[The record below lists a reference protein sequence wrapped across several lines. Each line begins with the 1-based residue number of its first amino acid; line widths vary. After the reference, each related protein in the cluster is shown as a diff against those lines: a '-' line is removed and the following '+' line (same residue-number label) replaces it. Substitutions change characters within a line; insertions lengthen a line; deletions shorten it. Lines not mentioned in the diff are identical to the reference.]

1 MEGPD
6 PPAGASR
13 PCQNVQMTEDDGGYQ
28 HHLPTRTGSGE
39 RRTRLVTA
47 LTFAMMVVELVVG
60 SLTGSMALTADGWH
74 MATHAGAL
82 ALAAFA
88 YWFARTQTGSGRFSF
103 GTGKVSALAGYTNA
117 VALALVALVMAVESV
132 RRLWQPV
139 EIQFGEA
146 IPIALLGLGVN
157 VVSALVL
164 DPAAAAAAH
173 AHEHHEDTKQA
184 SPKGDHDSRHAHH
197 HHDHNLRAAYFHVLA
212 DALTS
217 VFALVAL
224 ILGRWLGWTWLD
236 PLMGVIGGAVILRWG
251 YTLCRDSSRQLL
263 DAVPSTEMAEGIRRT
278 LEDREGATV
287 RDMHLWEVAPGRHG
301 CIVVLATAPGD
312 PRDTAAYRRLIL
324 AMAPLA
330 HLTVEIHHKAPVS

>member
-1 MEGPD
+1 
-6 PPAGASR
+6 
-13 PCQNVQMTEDDGGYQ
+13 MTEDDGGYQ

-39 RRTRLVTA
+39 RRTRLVTG

-82 ALAAFA
+82 GLAAFA

-139 EIQFGEA
+139 DIQFGEA
-146 IPIALLGLGVN
+146 IPIALLGLAVN

-173 AHEHHEDTKQA
+173 AHEHHDEHHH
-184 SPKGDHDSRHAHH
+184 SPGTGPAPHHPHH

-217 VFALVAL
+217 VLALVAL

-236 PLMGVIGGAVILRWG
+236 PTMGLVGGAVILRWG
-251 YTLCRDSSRQLL
+251 YTLCRDSARQLL
-263 DAVPSTEMAEGIRRT
+263 DAVPSAEMAEGIRRT

-301 CIVVLATAPGD
+301 CIVVLVTAPGD
-312 PRDTAAYRRLIL
+312 GRDTAAYRRLIL
-324 AMAPLA
+324 GMAPLA
-330 HLTVEIHHKAPVS
+330 HLTVEIHHKAAAV